1 VTRWA
6 LVSARPHEAVQEGS
20 LRARSAQTLAVPG
33 PRGPADDDTEQV
45 VRQTTG
51 DLTAD
56 LAGALHRAQHGDEE
70 AFVALYRDVQP
81 RLLRYATVLVGRE
94 AAGDVTGEA
103 WLQITRDLHRFTG
116 DLDGFRGWAA
126 KIVHHRAMDL
136 CRANARRPTVA
147 LETDDD
153 RALRDQ
159 PRHDEDTAT
168 SALDEMSTETAL
180 ALIATL
186 PREQAQAV
194 LLRAV
199 VGLDARA
206 AGEVLGKRAGAVRVA
221 AHRGLKRLA
230 QHVHHDAEEGRWTL
244 VSPHPEPPAQ

>member
-1 VTRWA
+1 
-6 LVSARPHEAVQEGS
+6 
-20 LRARSAQTLAVPG
+20 RAR
-33 PRGPADDDTEQV
+33 
-45 VRQTTG
+45 
-51 DLTAD
+51 
-56 LAGALHRAQHGDEE
+56 HGDEE

-116 DLDGFRGWAA
+116 DLDRFRGWAA
-126 KIVHHRAMDL
+126 TIVHHRAMDL
-136 CRANARRPTVA
+136 CRVDARRPTVP
-147 LETDDD
+147 LENDDA
-153 RALRDQ
+153 RPLRDR
-159 PRHDEDTAT
+159 PRDDEDTAF
-168 SALDEMSTETAL
+168 SALDKMSTETAL

-199 VGLDARA
+199 VGLDAPA

-230 QHVHHDAEEGRWTL
+230 RQVHYDAEEGRWTL
-244 VSPHPEPPAQ
+244 VPPLPEPSAQ